1 MKQKVLLNSGVWHP
15 VPFPHALCGLARA
28 VGGVFGLASE
38 LMVLASLLLSLLR
51 IDWPRECFLTGS
63 YCRTT

>member
-1 MKQKVLLNSGVWHP
+1 MKQKVVLNSGVWRP
-15 VPFPHALCGLARA
+15 APSPHALRGLARA

-51 IDWPRECFLTGS
+51 TDWPHECFLTDS
-63 YCRTT
+63 YCWTT